1 MVEQVRLPLGNMSE
15 REKDVRL
22 LPTAQL
28 CLSVEFRNGMLTA
41 HPPPPPPAVPAPP
54 LTGGRGG
61 KDQAQKEQSKK
72 SCSEKHQD
80 NVKTCI
86 TRTLKYTRYYRNTPR
101 VLQSTTRP
109 EQTTWK
115 HDKELI

>member
-1 MVEQVRLPLGNMSE
+1 MSE

-54 LTGGRGG
+54 LTGGRGRG
-61 KDQAQKEQSKK
+61 GEDQAQ
-72 SCSEKHQD
+72 
-80 NVKTCI
+80 
-86 TRTLKYTRYYRNTPR
+86 
-101 VLQSTTRP
+101 
-109 EQTTWK
+109 
-115 HDKELI
+115 